1 MNAQLVGK
9 LMVFCLA
16 LAGFR
21 SIAWAEPTIY
31 IWQGTEADDPL
42 EPANY
47 WIDGGTQS
55 TVLPTAGDCVRLEK
69 DAVWRLTD
77 SSIGQFKD
85 LTSISAAAKVT
96 DSSPCVILELSND
109 VSVSAAFDFQA
120 GTSGSIQVVKK
131 GNGTLSLTSAKGGEW
146 DDAQGRHQDLAA
158 KWKVEGGTLVF
169 LQAATANATYM
180 LSTLEVAAAG
190 TAVLFGNGARTQLT
204 GLSGAG
210 LVTNYTGTAKV
221 TLTGTNRSV
230 YSGKIQGKIQLT
242 VQNELWLTGLENN
255 CTLSALQTYG
265 TSYGAGTLGLAS
277 LGTTAGGGA
286 SIGGTGELSVSSAAA
301 NSGRILLL
309 NDAARSTDRA
319 LGVSGSETLPA
330 TIDAGAYGGY
340 TFTGDWNIKTKSMHR
355 LELSGSNTLECVADN
370 SICDYASGGTNYSFY
385 LSKTGTGIWRLAN
398 AANPFSGGIAVENGV
413 LRFDS
418 IAEKGEPCALGT
430 ATNLY
435 ESCTGVKDETLHPA
449 VDYAFKLG
457 GGADAA
463 KEGVFAYTG
472 AADAKCSTRPAVVT
486 GRARLL
492 NASQKAF
499 DFSGVKSIGD
509 TPSVLTLDGA
519 GSDNVLRNVSD
530 GVGAASLGIAK
541 EGSGTW
547 TLDGTLDFTGPIS
560 VNAGTL
566 VVRGN
571 RDYNWF
577 KFTFKENFAVV
588 SNLTSNHKGIHLSE
602 FALYDANGTRRNIG
616 LALADHD
623 QVGEFSGTLE
633 PGQVAYGVP
642 VSMVT
647 TNETYAGN
655 SPNKLFDQSRDT
667 RWNCYAV
674 NQMYGDV
681 PATWVSIVLR
691 LSEGSPRISAFDFG
705 GAPSKYYQWN
715 PRVFSIAGSVDG
727 LGWHDVYSNSD
738 ASLPYLNTTKNMY
751 SYWWNGGN
759 LVGTAAKPES
769 DAPCAFTYDAHESR
783 TVLPD
788 GVKLFVASNGT
799 FRVEG
804 DALTVKELTIDCSG
818 DGGAIE
824 NVDFVNEGILNLVN
838 LPSGAASVSFTM
850 SRVENFDR
858 VAGWAL
864 KLNGRD
870 YSGRSVS
877 VDGSTIR
884 LLQPKGSVIVV
895 R

>member
-1 MNAQLVGK
+1 MNAQRVVG
-9 LMVFCLA
+9 LTACCLA
-16 LAGFR
+16 LAVFSPIAEAE
-21 SIAWAEPTIY
+21 SIVYVWS
-31 IWQGTEADDPL
+31 GTAADDPL
-42 EPANY
+42 QPSNY
-47 WIDGGTQS
+47 WIDGETQS
-55 TVLPTAGDCVRLEK
+55 TVLPTEGDCVRLEK
-69 DAVWRLTD
+69 NAVWKLSD
-77 SSIGQFKD
+77 LSIGQFKD
-85 LTSISAAAKVT
+85 LTSVSAAPKVT
-96 DSSPCVILELSND
+96 DNSPCVVLELDKD
-109 VSVSAAFDFQA
+109 VAVSAAFDFKA
-120 GTSGSIQVVKK
+120 GTTGGINVFKK
-131 GNGTLSLTSAKGGEW
+131 GSGTLTLTSTKGGDW
-146 DDAQGRHQDLAA
+146 DDSQGRHQDLTAI
-158 KWKVEGGTLVF
+158 WKVEGGTLVF
-169 LQAATANATYM
+169 PQAATANATYM
-180 LSTLEVAAAG
+180 ISSLEVAADG
-190 TAVLFGNGARTQLT
+190 TAVLFGNGAKTQLT

-210 LVTNYTGTAKV
+210 LVTNYTGTAKI

-230 YSGKIQGKIQLT
+230 FSGKMQGKIQLT

-277 LGTTAGGGA
+277 LGTTSGGGA
-286 SIGGTGELSVSSAAA
+286 SIGGTGELTVSSAAG

-309 NDAARSTDRA
+309 NETARSTDRA
-319 LGVSGSETLPA
+319 LGVSGSETAPA
-330 TIDAGAYGGY
+330 TIDAGACGGY

-355 LELSGSNTLECVADN
+355 LELSGSNTVECVANN
-370 SICDYASGGTNYSFY
+370 SICGYASGGTNYSFY

-398 AANPFSGGIAVENGV
+398 AANPFSGGIAVENGT

-418 IAEKGEPCALGT
+418 LAEKGELCALGT
-430 ATNLY
+430 ATSLY
-435 ESCTGVKDETLHPA
+435 ESYTGVKDETAHPP

-472 AADAKCSTRPAVVT
+472 SMDVKCSTRPAVVT

-492 NASQKAF
+492 NASQNAF

-519 GSDNVLRNVSD
+519 GADNVLRNVSD
-530 GVGAASLGIAK
+530 GDGAASLGIAK

-547 TLDGTLDFTGPIS
+547 TLDGALDFTGPIS
-560 VNAGTL
+560 VNEGTL

-602 FALYDANGTRRNIG
+602 FALYDAEGTRRNVG
-616 LALADHD
+616 LTLADHD
-623 QVGEFSGTLE
+623 QVGEFAGTLE

-642 VSMVT
+642 VSMVN
-647 TNETYAGN
+647 TNGNYAGN
-655 SPNKLFDQSRDT
+655 SPNKMFDQSRST
-667 RWNCYAV
+667 QWYCYAS
-674 NQMYGDV
+674 NQMYGNT
-681 PATWVSIVLR
+681 PSTWVSVVMR
-691 LSEGSPRISAFDFG
+691 LPDGSPRIASFDIG
-705 GAPSKYYQWN
+705 GAPYKFKQYN
-715 PRVFSIAGSVDG
+715 PRVFSVAGSADG
-727 LGWHDVYSNSD
+727 LDWHDVYWNDDAPLPKMNSSNI
-738 ASLPYLNTTKNMY
+738 TY

-759 LVGTAAKPES
+759 IVAGSSKPES
-769 DAPCAFTYDAHESR
+769 DDPCAFTESAHESR
-783 TVLPD
+783 TILPY
-788 GVKLFVASNGT
+788 GVRLSVASGGT

-824 NVDFVNEGILNLVN
+824 NVDFAGAGTLNLANV
-838 LPSGAASVSFTM
+838 PTGTASVSFTLT
-850 SRVENFDR
+850 RVTNFDR
-858 VAGWAL
+858 VAGWSL

-870 YSGRSVS
+870 YSGRAVS

-884 LLQPKGSVIVV
+884 LQPKGVVIVV

>member
-1 MNAQLVGK
+1 MNAQRVVK
-9 LMVFCLA
+9 LAVCCLA
-16 LAGFR
+16 FAAL
-21 SIAWAEPTIY
+21 SPLAWAESTVY
-31 IWQGTEADDPL
+31 VWKGTAADDPL
-42 EPANY
+42 QPSSY
-47 WIDGGTQS
+47 WIDGDTQS

-96 DSSPCVILELSND
+96 DHSPCVVLELSND
-109 VSVSAAFDFQA
+109 VSVSAAFDFKA
-120 GTSGSIQVVKK
+120 GTSGGIQVVKT

-146 DDAQGRHQDLAA
+146 DDAQGRHQDMAA
-158 KWKVEGGTLVF
+158 KWKVEGGTVVF
-169 LQAATANATYM
+169 LQSATANATYM
-180 LSTLEVAAAG
+180 LSSLDVAAAG
-190 TAVLFGNGARTQLT
+190 TAVLFGNGAKTQLT

-210 LVTNYTGTAKV
+210 LVTNYTGTAKI

-230 YSGKIQGKIQLT
+230 FSGRIQGKIQLT
-242 VQNELWLTGLENN
+242 VQNELWLTGLENT

-277 LGTTAGGGA
+277 IGTVAGGGA

-435 ESCTGVKDETLHPA
+435 ESYTGVKDETLHPA

-519 GSDNVLRNVSD
+519 GSDNVLHNVSD

-541 EGSGTW
+541 EGAGTW

-602 FALYDANGTRRNIG
+602 FALYDADGTRRNIG

-642 VSMVT
+642 VSMVN
-647 TNETYAGN
+647 TNGTYAGN
-655 SPNKLFDQSRDT
+655 SPNKLFDQSRSSQ
-667 RWNCYAV
+667 WFCYAV
-674 NQMYGDV
+674 NQMYGNM
-681 PATWVSIVLR
+681 PATWVSIVMR
-691 LSEGSPRISAFDFG
+691 LPDGSPRITSFDIG
-705 GAPSKYYQWN
+705 GAPHKFKQYN
-715 PRVFSIAGSVDG
+715 PRVFSVAGSVDG
-727 LGWHDVYSNSD
+727 LDWHDVYWNDDAPLPTLNSG
-738 ASLPYLNTTKNMY
+738 NTGY

-759 LVGTAAKPES
+759 IVAGSSKPES
-769 DAPCAFTYDAHESR
+769 DDPCAFTESAHESR
-783 TVLPD
+783 TILPY
-788 GVKLFVASNGT
+788 GVRLSVAAGGT

-824 NVDFVNEGILNLVN
+824 NVDFAGAGTLNLANV
-838 LPSGAASVSFTM
+838 PTGTASVSFTLT
-850 SRVENFDR
+850 RVTNFDR
-858 VAGWAL
+858 VAGWSL

-870 YSGRSVS
+870 YSGRAVS

-884 LLQPKGSVIVV
+884 LQPKGSVIVV